1 MVMKLEIWSDVV
13 CPWCWIGKRRVER
26 ALAAFPHRD
35 QVEVTWRSF
44 LLDPT
49 ATSDGRPVNQ
59 RLADKYGVSLA
70 EADAMNARVTAI
82 AAQDGLDYHLDR
94 AVSASTVNAHRLLHH
109 ATEHDRGEELQE
121 KLFDAY
127 FSQGVDLG
135 EDEALVRLA
144 VDAGLDADEVRSLLA
159 GDAYLDAVQADLAQ
173 ARAYGISGVPFVVID
188 GRLGVSGA
196 QPVEVFAEALA
207 QGWSHA
213 HPLVTVASTAGATDA
228 ADGHACED
236 GHCAV

>member
-1 MVMKLEIWSDVV
+1 MKLEIWSDVV

-44 LLDPT
+44 LLDPG
-49 ATSDGRPVNQ
+49 ATSDGRPVNE
-59 RLADKYGVSLA
+59 RLAEKYGVSLA

-94 AVSASTVNAHRLLHH
+94 AVSASTVNAHRLLHL
-109 ATEHDRGEELQE
+109 ATERGRGEELQE
-121 KLFDAY
+121 NLFDAY
-127 FSQGVDLG
+127 FSRGVDLG

-159 GDAYLDAVQADLAQ
+159 GDAYADAVRADLAQ
-173 ARAYGISGVPFVVID
+173 ARAYGISGVPFVVLD

-207 QGWSHA
+207 QAWSHA
-213 HPLVTVASTAGATDA
+213 HPLVSVASSAGSPGAREGDA
-228 ADGHACED
+228 CDD